1 MSEKKTEKQEKKKKP
16 TVRSPLVVVKE
27 KFGDKAKL
35 VEAVKAF
42 TTDDLW
48 VGRLASD
55 RGGDKGL
62 DHVSNAKLL
71 KLHATFTEVKSKF
84 GTRDKLIGE
93 ILVLEKRVKD
103 DGFKKRISALLNAT
117 MRIRGF
123 KRTINT
129 HFYDIG
135 QVLREVVHAVPL
147 NARPMP
153 SMRSTTNSQPGGP

>member
-1 MSEKKTEKQEKKKKP
+1 MSEKKTEKQEPKKKP
-16 TVRSPLVVVKE
+16 TVRSPLVVVKA

-48 VGRLASD
+48 VGRLSSD

-84 GTRDKLIGE
+84 GTRDKLISE

-103 DGFKKRISALLNAT
+103 DGYKKRISAYPVPRL
-117 MRIRGF
+117 
-123 KRTINT
+123 
-129 HFYDIG
+129 YD
-135 QVLREVVHAVPL
+135 LYKAS
-147 NARPMP
+147 AR
-153 SMRSTTNSQPGGP
+153 RAKAAKAETK